1 MGQGEINPSL
11 KKVTNLSPSNFLFL
25 NVIGK
30 GGVGKVWK
38 VQALKPKMI
47 LAMKQ
52 MSKSKIVSKK
62 IGKIC
67 KHSCFY
73 RHCNHF
79 ASVLCRFRKIFR
91 TFA

>member
-62 IGKIC
+62 I
-67 KHSCFY
+67 
-73 RHCNHF
+73 
-79 ASVLCRFRKIFR
+79 
-91 TFA
+91 